1 MSLLTAGTDN
11 LPAVLVG
18 VVVAFLL
25 LTLLIA
31 GSIAGV
37 VMLGRRAHKK
47 GIRPLKNEK
56 YQQKSDNT
64 KCGGAT
70 EGEKRAEVHIYD
82 DDYDDTCIDGRAVLY
97 QGLDVGTQDYAS
109 VYTQLRREIYQE
121 LDPRGREEEHHY
133 QRVSKREGLG
143 RSDLL

>member
-1 MSLLTAGTDN
+1 M
-11 LPAVLVG
+11 
-18 VVVAFLL
+18 AFLL

-37 VMLGRRAHKK
+37 VLLGRRAYKK
-47 GIRPLKNEK
+47 GIPPLRNVKH
-56 YQQKSDNT
+56 QQKSDNT
-64 KCGGAT
+64 KCGRAT
-70 EGEKRAEVHIYD
+70 EGEKGAEVHIYD
-82 DDYDDTCIDGRAVLY
+82 VDYDDTCIDGRAVLY